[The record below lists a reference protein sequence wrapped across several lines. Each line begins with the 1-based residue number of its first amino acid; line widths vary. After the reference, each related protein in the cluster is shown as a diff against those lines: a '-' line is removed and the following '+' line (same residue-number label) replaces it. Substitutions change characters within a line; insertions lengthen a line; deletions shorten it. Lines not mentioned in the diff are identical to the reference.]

1 MRDTSVPAGARHR
14 AGAARRTLSAGLETQ
29 APVFLRLKHLCSVDT
44 SVPETLIPE
53 WPATEDVYET
63 GTVANM

>member
-14 AGAARRTLSAGLETQ
+14 AGAARRSLPAGLETQ
-29 APVFLRLKHLCSVDT
+29 TPLFLKLRHLSSSDT
-44 SVPETLIPE
+44 SVLGALFPE
-53 WPATEDVYET
+53 WPANEDVYET